1 MIGFIQST
9 TCFTPLKNEVYVYLI
24 NLHIIVDLFIF
35 AEKIWSLR
43 ENFTFFAKLDTES
56 FFLMEI

>member
-9 TCFTPLKNEVYVYLI
+9 TYFTTLKNEVYVYLSKWI
-24 NLHIIVDLFIF
+24 NLHIIVDLLIF

-43 ENFTFFAKLDTES
+43 ENFTFFC
-56 FFLMEI
+56 